1 MSGNDLDQLPRH
13 LDALIAKLSPQQR
26 RQLARQMARTLR
38 GMQARRIRDNIDPD
52 GQPYAPR
59 KPQKHLRKRRSL
71 KLFPRIHRAKTLK
84 ANANPNAATVTF
96 TGFANRVARVHH
108 YGLRDRVSN
117 KGPTIQYQERR
128 LLGFDDQD
136 TSMVEAA
143 IIQHLSIN
151 T

>member
-13 LDALIAKLSPQQR
+13 LDALIAKLNPQQR
-26 RQLARQMARTLR
+26 RQLARQMARSLR
-38 GMQARRIRDNIDPD
+38 GMQARRIRDNVDPD

-84 ANANPNAATVTF
+84 ASANPNEAAVTF

-108 YGLRDRVSN
+108 YGLRDRVSR
-117 KGPTIQYQERR
+117 KGPTIKYPERK
-128 LLGFDDQD
+128 LLGFDAND
-136 TSMVEAA
+136 TGMIESA
-143 IIQHLSIN
+143 IIQYLSIN
-151 T
+151 S